1 MTDMETLDEV
11 ARRVRACTDCP
22 LSRGRTNAVPGEGPE
37 NSEIMFIGEGPG
49 YQEDRQ
55 GRPFVGP
62 AGKFL
67 EELLKSIGYSREE
80 VYIANMVKCRP
91 ANNRDPLPSEIE
103 ACSKYLDRQIELI
116 RPKLVVTLG
125 RFSMSKF
132 LPGESISRVH
142 GKARNVNG
150 LTIFPIM
157 HPAAALHRQ
166 ENRKTIEDDFHAI
179 PALLKQPA
187 PEPIV
192 ELTETPKPEQLSM
205 F

>member
-1 MTDMETLDEV
+1 MESLEEV

-22 LSRGRTNAVPGEGPE
+22 LSQGRTNAVPGEGPE
-37 NSEIMFIGEGPG
+37 DSEIMFIGEGPG
-49 YQEDRQ
+49 FQEDRQ

-67 EELLKSIGYSREE
+67 EELLRSIGYSREQ

-103 ACSKYLDRQIELI
+103 ACSKYLDRQIQLI
-116 RPKLVVTLG
+116 NPKLVVTLG
-125 RFSMSKF
+125 RFSMSKY
-132 LPGESISRVH
+132 LPNESISRVH
-142 GKARNVNG
+142 GRPRKVNG

-166 ENRKTIEDDFHAI
+166 ENRKTIEDDFNAI
-179 PALLKQPA
+179 PQLLKQT
-187 PEPIV
+187 EPPTVV
-192 ELTETPKPEQLSM
+192 ELPEKEKPEQLSM

>member
-1 MTDMETLDEV
+1 MVEMENLEEV
-11 ARRVRACTDCP
+11 ARRVRTCTDCP
-22 LSRGRTNAVPGEGPE
+22 LSGSRTNAVPGEGPE

-49 YQEDRQ
+49 YQEDQQ

-67 EELLKSIGYSREE
+67 EELLESIGYTRQE

-91 ANNRDPLPSEIE
+91 TSNRDPLPAEIA

-116 RPKLVVTLG
+116 RPRLVVTLG

-132 LPGESISRVH
+132 IPNESISRAH
-142 GKARNVNG
+142 GTPRNIGG
-150 LTIFPIM
+150 LTVFPIM

-166 ENRKTIEDDFHAI
+166 ELRKSIEEDFHAI
-179 PALLKQPA
+179 PALLKETA
-187 PEPIV
+187 PEPVV
-192 ELTETPKPEQLSM
+192 ELPAAPKPEQLSM